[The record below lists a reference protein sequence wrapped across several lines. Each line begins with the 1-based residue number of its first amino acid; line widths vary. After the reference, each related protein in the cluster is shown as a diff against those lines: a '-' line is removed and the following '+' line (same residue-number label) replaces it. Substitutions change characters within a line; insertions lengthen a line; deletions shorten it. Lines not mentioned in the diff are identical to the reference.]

1 MTNRINLIVFMIF
14 YGFIFNS
21 CKKDDV
27 KPNDV
32 RAKYIGKYQ
41 VHEKISSYGSPECG
55 EPFNRERD
63 TIISVIYGKTDSTLN
78 VLGRDV
84 YLDSAG
90 NYYAYHYGLRLWNDS
105 IYSYFMNGGL
115 GCGQD
120 EIYNGYK
127 ISN

>member
-1 MTNRINLIVFMIF
+1 MIF